1 MHRVISAWRT
11 GLLTAACLLGV
22 LPASNAFAA
31 DKPARPRPRP
41 DRPRSFST
49 SAPAGVIVSAPQ
61 PFTDGWEQIARMP
74 ESFAEQGKFTQST
87 VKVTVQQGWLQ
98 ATRETDQGER
108 EWQIV
113 LAEVVPG
120 DEPPEIEVNVRREE
134 FRLSYRGGRYCIRES
149 RDHLRAVRQRK
160 GTKPWPRLSL
170 PESDE
175 GTRVQTLEP
184 SFDPTFVPDCWWDKR
199 FSNSW
204 IVFSTGPASDK
215 LDCLVRLN
223 HSVNFG
229 ENDAQQVYTNEG
241 VAHAVSGAKQVIA
254 DGEILVAER
263 LGEGAARREVAE
275 RENRGKLLGAP
286 APDLLSDEWL
296 NHDGALAWSDLKG
309 RVVLLDFWF
318 STQPRSADVVHLP
331 RLRELHADY
340 AAWGLTI
347 VGVFRDR
354 TRHER
359 NLERFLREERIKFP
373 VMVDRGGNDERY
385 FVPRHPWYYLID
397 REGNVS
403 WSGPRPPTN
412 EQIEQLIGNEN
423 AKLTE

>member
-22 LPASNAFAA
+22 LPARNAFAA

-41 DRPRSFST
+41 HRPGSFST
-49 SAPAGVIVSAPQ
+49 SPPAGVIVSAPQ
-61 PFTDGWEQIARMP
+61 PFTDGWEKIARMP
-74 ESFAEQGKFTQST
+74 ENFAEHGKFTQST
-87 VKVTVQQGWLQ
+87 VKVTVKQGWLQ

-120 DEPPEIEVNVRREE
+120 DEPPEIEVDSQQDD
-134 FRLSYRGGRYCIRES
+134 FRLSYRGGRYCIRETWGE
-149 RDHLRAVRQRK
+149 LRAVRQRK
-160 GTKPWPRLSL
+160 GTQPWPRLTL
-170 PESDE
+170 PEADE
-175 GTRVQTLEP
+175 GTHVQKFEP
-184 SFDPTFVPDCWWDKR
+184 PQDPTLVLDCWWDKR

-223 HSVNFG
+223 HSVLFA
-229 ENDAQQVYTNEG
+229 ENDSRQVYTNVG
-241 VAHAVSGAKQVIA
+241 VSHAVSGAKQVID

-263 LGEGAARREVAE
+263 LGEGDARREMAE
-275 RENRGKLLGAP
+275 HAGRERLVGAP
-286 APDLLSDEWL
+286 APELSSDEWL
-296 NHDGALAWSDLKG
+296 NHDGPLTWPDLKG
-309 RVVLLDFWF
+309 RVVLLDFWI
-318 STQPRSADVVHLP
+318 STQARDADVVHLP

-359 NLERFLREERIKFP
+359 NLERFLREERIGFP
-373 VMVDRGGNDERY
+373 VMVDRGGNSERY
-385 FVPRHPWYYLID
+385 FVPRHPLCVLVD
-397 REGNVS
+397 RDGKVT

-412 EQIEQLIGNEN
+412 EQIEQLIGNGAASP
-423 AKLTE
+423 AK